1 MGVELDE
8 DDEDDMGRRLSQ
20 LAGLLVLAM
29 ILSRAGRLVQFGDG
43 ETLWHLVLIAAALLG
58 GVLWWLMLQFSIKPT
73 WAFTVFV
80 VGAAIVF
87 LRVAVPET
95 LTFGVVPTSATLPA
109 LAESMQET
117 FRIIRSGVAPVIPSP
132 GLIAILAVMMWVLGG
147 LYAQG
152 ATTGNVAV
160 MMIPA
165 GTAYLQFAVFDRRSA
180 GLPWMLIS
188 AFVIGLALAGLALD
202 RRESVG
208 RARDSSG
215 LPIAHNAPRAA
226 LLMATVVGL
235 VSVMATTNA
244 VGVVSEYGNLPWQSG
259 GPGFGSGPGG
269 NVLFDR
275 FVDLRQRLISR
286 ENALLFRA
294 TLGPG
299 APPANEIYWRME
311 TLDEFDGVA
320 WRRGNGQTRVAA
332 PSTPVGDPQHSYR
345 GNSTSILQRVFIA
358 RLGGTLMPTA
368 GDPRTIHE
376 ISGANTIR
384 PGEVRF
390 GRDGALFRPVGVTA
404 DDNYQLESVYPLTD
418 ADLGPLATD
427 TDGELSPLFASA
439 AEDGLFSG
447 IAGPPPG
454 SVDRPDNIEEF
465 LDLPQN
471 FPGQLTAT
479 ALRMTRGAATD
490 FEKAWMLQHWF
501 RDSGDFTYSQEVSTG
516 HGALVLEEW
525 LNSPSSENYRTG
537 YCEQFAAAMGVLG
550 RVLDIPTRVV
560 WGFTPGASVT
570 IDGLEVIEV
579 RDTNA
584 HAWVEMWMDGFG
596 WVRFDPTPRG
606 EGLPPS
612 MTAGWQPA
620 DHVAEPGTGGVVV
633 GPEPQDPTIDD
644 TPSPLDPGT
653 ASPFD
658 RNGGPRWW
666 LIGIPG
672 IALLFGI
679 VPLVKRFRRNRRL
692 ARARDGDI
700 TALWDEIV
708 DRLADLGDPVTETMT
723 PLEWA
728 GSKGSAL
735 LPLARGYASAV
746 YGDKHATLTDDQ
758 LMELEWWMQSRYDG
772 RQRLVAS
779 MNPRSLFRD

>member
-1 MGVELDE
+1 
-8 DDEDDMGRRLSQ
+8 MGRRLGQ

-29 ILSRAGRLVQFGDG
+29 ILFRAGRLVQFGGG

-58 GVLWWLMLQFSIKPT
+58 GVLWWLMRQFGVKPVWSIT
-73 WAFTVFV
+73 LFV
-80 VGAAIVF
+80 AGAVVVF

-95 LTFGVVPTSATLPA
+95 LAFGVVPTSSTFPA
-109 LAESMQET
+109 LTESMREA
-117 FRIIRSGVAPVIPSP
+117 FLIIRSGVAPVIPSP

-160 MMIPA
+160 MMVPA
-165 GTAYLQFAVFDRRSA
+165 GTAYLQFAVFDRRPA

-202 RRESVG
+202 RRDSVG

-215 LPIAHNAPRAA
+215 LPIAHSAPRAA
-226 LLMATVVGL
+226 VWMAVVIGVL
-235 VSVMATTNA
+235 SVVMTANA
-244 VGVVSEYGNLPWQSG
+244 VGIVSEYGNLPWQSG
-259 GPGFGSGPGG
+259 GPGLGSGPGG

-320 WRRGNGQTRVAA
+320 WRRGNAQTRVAA
-332 PSTPVGDPQHSYR
+332 PSSPVGDPQHGYR
-345 GNSTSILQRVFIA
+345 GTSTSILQRVFIA

-368 GDPRTIHE
+368 GEPRLIHE
-376 ISGANTIR
+376 ITGANTIR

-390 GRDGALFRPVGVTA
+390 GRDGALFRPVGVTT
-404 DDNYQLESVYPLTD
+404 DDNYQIDSVYPLTTP
-418 ADLGPLATD
+418 DLGALASAPN
-427 TDGELSPLFASA
+427 GELSPLFASA
-439 AEDGLFSG
+439 AADGLFNG
-447 IAGPPPG
+447 VPGPPPG
-454 SVDRPDNIEEF
+454 ELARPTNIEDFME
-465 LDLPQN
+465 LPPN

-479 ALRMTRGAATD
+479 ALRVTRGATTD

-501 RDSGDFTYSQEVSTG
+501 RDSGEFTYSQDVSTG
-516 HGALVLEEW
+516 HGALVLADW
-525 LNSPSSENYRTG
+525 LNSPTSENYRTG
-537 YCEQFAAAMGVLG
+537 YCEQFAAAMAVLG
-550 RVLDIPTRVV
+550 RVLDVPSRVV
-560 WGFTPGASVT
+560 WGFTPGST
-570 IDGLEVIEV
+570 TIIDGLEVIEV

-606 EGLPPS
+606 DALPPS
-612 MTAGWQPA
+612 LTAGW
-620 DHVAEPGTGGVVV
+620 EPSEQLPQTGGGVVV
-633 GPEPQDPTIDD
+633 GPDVDDPTIDD
-644 TPSPLDPGT
+644 TPTPLEPGT
-653 ASPFD
+653 GSPFD
-658 RNGGPRWW
+658 ANGGPRWW
-666 LIGIPG
+666 LIAIPV
-672 IALLFGI
+672 IALLVGI
-679 VPLVKRFRRNRRL
+679 VPMAKRIRRNRRMT
-692 ARARDGDI
+692 RARDGDI

-708 DRLADLGDPVTETMT
+708 DRLVDLRDPVTETMT
-723 PLEWA
+723 PIEWA
-728 GSKGSAL
+728 SSKGSAL
-735 LPLARGYASAV
+735 LPLARGYAGAV
-746 YGDKHATLTDDQ
+746 YGDKRSALTEDQ
-758 LMELEWWMQSRYDG
+758 LRELEWWMQSRYDG

-779 MNPRSLFRD
+779 INPRSLFRD